1 MGIELRKING
11 NDSFGLYVI
20 EGDPTNSDYI
30 DFNIWLDTHC
40 LDDYKL
46 DRYHLFIG
54 TKSELFL
61 ALTWSIHD

>member
-1 MGIELRKING
+1 MGIELRKLNR
-11 NDSFGLYVI
+11 NEEFGLYAI
-20 EGDPTNSDYI
+20 QGEPTQSEYI

-40 LDDYKL
+40 LGDYKL